1 MGGDF
6 LSGSLL
12 DESSCG
18 VFVSVAWPFS
28 DSLFAGFRLL
38 LPVTLPLLM
47 LFTAMLPILWMEF
60 TALGKQ
66 VLLGALLLVFVAP
79 PLALSR
85 SLLFKGCEGAWEM
98 FRGNVTQ
105 EPLPTMP
112 VVSSV
117 PSSPECLCSHAFFSL
132 CTG

>member
-1 MGGDF
+1 M
-6 LSGSLL
+6 
-12 DESSCG
+12 
-18 VFVSVAWPFS
+18 SVACPFR
-28 DSLFAGFRLL
+28 DSLFAGLRPLL
-38 LPVTLPLLM
+38 LLTLLLFM
-47 LFTAMLPILWMEF
+47 LFTAMLPILWIEL

-66 VLLGALLLVFVAP
+66 VLVDVLLVTFDTPPP
-79 PLALSR
+79 PLLSR
-85 SLLFKGCEGAWEM
+85 SLLFNGCDGACEI

-117 PSSPECLCSHAFFSL
+117 PSSPECLCNHAFFSL